1 MILVHACFLFLHTTT
16 LSHWS
21 SIDVQKNQLNNSMIL
36 VHACF
41 PITTFYI
48 PPCPFTN
55 TDAQQHYYSTTLIGT
70 TQTPCS
76 RRQFNRLRRQP
87 GPRSLQFNLF
97 LWSYGRIK
105 KKFQPTIKIWYITA
119 RIIES
124 TIHITK
130 TSKINAILL
139 FQHFLLRWSRI
150 DVHFG

>member
-1 MILVHACFLFLHTTT
+1 MILVHACFLFTHNNT
-16 LSHWS
+16 LPLI
-21 SIDVQKNQLNNSMIL
+21 IDRCAKKPTQQFDDSC
-36 VHACF
+36 ACVF
-41 PITTFYI
+41 PYTTFYI

-55 TDAQQHYYSTTLIGT
+55 TDAQHYSTTLIGT

-76 RRQFNRLRRQP
+76 RRQFNQLRRQP

-124 TIHITK
+124 TIHFTQ

-139 FQHFLLRWSRI
+139 FQHFLLR
-150 DVHFG
+150 